1 MRNPRVV
8 IVGSGFGGLN
18 AAKALK
24 KAPVDLL
31 IIDKS
36 NHHLFQP
43 LLYQVATAALS
54 PGNIATPIRE
64 VLAKHA
70 NATVYLADIACINKN
85 KKQVIA
91 ANGDAYSYDYLILAP
106 GASHSYFGHPE
117 WEELAPG
124 LKNLTDAIKIRSRIL
139 LSYERAER
147 CEDSSEAEKFMRF
160 VIVGGGPTGVEMA
173 GAIAEISHK
182 SLVRNFRHIK
192 PEQTHIYL
200 VEGLGQV
207 LPNFPKILADKAQKE
222 LEKLG
227 VQVLLNTF
235 VTNITPQGVYV
246 GDHFFETSNV
256 IWAAGNEASPLL
268 KSLNTSLDKFGR
280 ALVNHDLSIP
290 GHPEIFVIGD
300 AACCHDK
307 NGKTLPGIAPVA
319 IQQGRYVAK
328 LIKGQTPSE
337 KRQAFVYFD
346 KGMMATVGKAKA
358 IVILGKLKLSGFIAW
373 LMWCFIHVLY
383 LITFSN
389 RLLVMIQW
397 FFLYLFNQRR
407 IRLITRSVTE
417 EDEPLH
423 QYDRKQ
429 KSDVKCRESD

>member
-1 MRNPRVV
+1 MSNPRV
-8 IVGSGFGGLN
+8 IIIGGGFGGLN

-31 IIDKS
+31 ILDKS

-70 NATVYLADIACINKN
+70 NATVYLADITRIDKK

-91 ANGDAYSYDYLILAP
+91 ANDDAYSYDYLILAP
-106 GASHSYFGHPE
+106 GASHAYFGHPE

-124 LKNLTDAIKIRSRIL
+124 LKNLTDAITIRSRIL

-147 CEDSSEAEKFMRF
+147 CEDPSEAEKFMRF

-192 PEQTHIYL
+192 PEQTRIYL

-207 LPNFPKILADKAQKE
+207 LPSFPKTLADKAQKE

-235 VTNITPQGVYV
+235 VTNITSQGVYA

-268 KSLNTSLDKFGR
+268 KSLNTPLDRYGR
-280 ALVNHDLSIP
+280 VLVDPDLSIS

-300 AACCHDK
+300 AACNHDK
-307 NGKTLPGIAPVA
+307 NGKPLPGIAPVA

-328 LIKGQTPSE
+328 LIKEQIPSE

-358 IVILGKLKLSGFIAW
+358 IAMMGKFQFSGFIAW
-373 LMWCFIHVLY
+373 SMWCFVHVLY
-383 LITFSN
+383 LISFSS

-397 FFLYLFNQRR
+397 IFLYFFNQRR

-423 QYDRKQ
+423 QYNKKQ
-429 KSDVKCRESD
+429 KS